1 MTQPVPPEQSSTDS
15 STIYHWLNSLP
26 EDLSGLEDASIP
38 QHHNFRKRAR
48 APEATEP
55 RRSKRLQ
62 LASIS
67 GNAMAPKPP
76 VKMPATPQSSGR
88 KKQSQEQAQLLAADL
103 DNPYDPEQTS
113 RPGLLTNVPILNPSS
128 SASNVSPPSPSPRS
142 RSSSPSKGSTQT
154 RSSRN
159 ISPDKQMQRLKRSN
173 ILPTIVQLGEPGFD
187 IPESLQSLY
196 NDMAGI
202 SRGFNVVPEE
212 VRKMVIEAAPKENFQ
227 GTFRKAL
234 DKKARAAMGARGP
247 LERWLG
253 IQDAYEQA
261 KDCWTD
267 GAPESTWNAEV
278 HSRLFF
284 LALHGHYRARGVW
297 YANITPCQI
306 TDPTLLPNIG
316 GISLA
321 SKMVDFALVV
331 EPSRHMRQQMG
342 LFLDTRGMS
351 SVNQTDAIFTE
362 TRPYACYIETK
373 SSGEGEKKAGVQ
385 LVTFLAA
392 HYEKLE
398 RLSGKKGTDLPAMP
412 VLTAQGHAWSL
423 MIVGMNSRRQLYL
436 MGAEEL
442 GRTSK
447 YLGIYQ
453 ILAAIQRVAEWV
465 STDYMNWFAKN
476 IWGGKDGKALL
487 KQS

>member
-1 MTQPVPPEQSSTDS
+1 MPQPFSPEQLSTYS
-15 STIYHWLNSLP
+15 STIYYWLNSLP
-26 EDLSGLEDASIP
+26 EDFSGLEDALIP
-38 QHHNFRKRAR
+38 LHYNFRKRAR
-48 APEATEP
+48 GPEAAEP
-55 RRSKRLQ
+55 RRS
-62 LASIS
+62 
-67 GNAMAPKPP
+67 NAIAPKLP
-76 VKMPATPQSSGR
+76 VKTLVAPQSSGR
-88 KKQSQEQAQLLAADL
+88 KKQSQVQAQLLKADL
-103 DNPYDPEQTS
+103 DDPEKTP
-113 RPGLLTNVPILNPSS
+113 RPGLRTNIPNLSS
-128 SASNVSPPSPSPRS
+128 SASKISPPSPSTRS
-142 RSSSPSKGSTQT
+142 RSSSLSKGSIQ
-154 RSSRN
+154 SRN
-159 ISPDKQMQRLKRSN
+159 TSPDKQMQQLKRSN
-173 ILPTIVQLGEPGFD
+173 ILPIIVQLGEPSFD
-187 IPESLQSLY
+187 IPESLQSLC

-212 VRKMVIEAAPKENFQ
+212 VRKIIIEAAPTENFQ

-234 DKKARAAMGARGP
+234 DQKARAIEARGP

-261 KDCWTD
+261 KDCWTG

-297 YANITPCQI
+297 YANIIPCQI
-306 TDPTLLPNIG
+306 ADPTLLPNIG

-351 SVNQTDAIFTE
+351 SVNQTDASFTE
-362 TRPYACYIETK
+362 TKPYACYIETK
-373 SSGEGEKKAGVQ
+373 PSGEGEKKAGVQ

-392 HYEKLE
+392 HYEKLK
-398 RLSGKKGTDLPAMP
+398 RLSGKEGTDLPAMP
-412 VLTAQGHAWSL
+412 VLTTQGHTWSL
-423 MIVGMNSRRQLYL
+423 MMVGMNNRMQLYL
-436 MGAEEL
+436 MGTKEL
-442 GRTSK
+442 GKTSE

-487 KQS
+487 KQL